1 MNEKQSNEEQS
12 IEEQSIK
19 ELKAKSN
26 TIKDYIES
34 LNSIETK
41 ALTIAIRELESSFSI
56 EKSIG
61 FIDFQKNTIQSH
73 KT

>member
-12 IEEQSIK
+12 IE

>member
-1 MNEKQSNEEQS
+1 MNKKQSNEEQS
-12 IEEQSIK
+12 IE

-61 FIDFQKNTIQSH
+61 FIEFQKNTIQSH